1 MSLILDALK
10 KLEQEKVAR
19 RARQADLRPA
29 ITGGARHSATPRWR
43 LPLLVAG
50 AVILAVAV
58 TIAVMGV
65 VSRRQTPESAVSAPA
80 APRADASPP
89 VVIPPPAPVVAPSTP
104 PPAPLPLV
112 ALPPA
117 PVPQPVP
124 KAEKAGV
131 RPFAEPEPA
140 TQTAAPADLKV
151 TGIAWQ
157 DERKARRA
165 VVNGSLAG
173 EGAVISGARIIEIR
187 QEQVRFS
194 RDGATFIVPITSSFS
209 GK

>member
-10 KLEQEKVAR
+10 KLEQEKAAR
-19 RARQADLRPA
+19 RARQSDLRPA
-29 ITGGARHSATPRWR
+29 ITGGARHAATPRWR

-58 TIAVMGV
+58 TVAIMGV
-65 VSRRQTPESAVSAPA
+65 VSRRQITGPAVSAPPA
-80 APRADASPP
+80 SRADASPP
-89 VVIPPPAPVVAPSTP
+89 VVIPPPAPVVVPSQP
-104 PPAPLPLV
+104 PPVPLPLAASPV
-112 ALPPA
+112 T
-117 PVPQPVP
+117 PVPRQVP
-124 KAEKAGV
+124 KGEKTGV
-131 RPFAEPEPA
+131 RPSTGPEPV
-140 TQTAAPADLKV
+140 TLTAAPADLKV

-157 DERKARRA
+157 DERSARRA
-165 VVNGSLAG
+165 VVNGGLAG

-194 RDGATFIVPITSSFS
+194 RDGATFVVPITSSFS